1 MGFTDTALD
10 ESNSYLNNGKQYV
23 VFDIMES
30 EHSKICLVHRGTG
43 SI

>member
-1 MGFTDTALD
+1 MGFTDTTLD

-23 VFDIMES
+23 VFDIMGS
-30 EHSKICLVHRGTG
+30 EHSEICLVYRGTR